1 MNDSRAT
8 PVILV
13 VDDDTKCREALSEL
27 LAREGYEVACAKN
40 GRDALD
46 YLSRSIPSLIILD
59 LKMPV
64 MSGWEFRER
73 QLSDPRLKSLPV
85 VITSPSGLACEV
97 EAAAVVSKSID
108 FAVLMTAVRESCS
121 APTAAVP

>member
-1 MNDSRAT
+1 MNDSSAT

-13 VDDDTKCREALSEL
+13 VDDDTNCREALSEL

-73 QLSDPRLKSLPV
+73 QLSDPRLNSLPV
-85 VITSPSGLACEV
+85 VITSASGLACEV
-97 EAAAVVSKSID
+97 EADAVVPKPID
-108 FAVLMTAVRESCS
+108 FAVLMTAVRQSCS
-121 APTAAVP
+121 APMAATP